1 MKTNNIQKFF
11 NRVKSILKNIN
22 NSMNDNLQIWKLY
35 NIIFEEFMGFSK
47 DVFYGW
53 ISPEGKLYPN
63 RHRDSHYD
71 TLKKIMTEINYQGN
85 AETDEQSYEQLYE
98 LGYCRLVHVYL
109 NIVYLNNSI
118 KPPTQRQVKIVKD
131 LCIERG
137 MNVLYY
143 DNDKKERRLWIR

>member
-35 NIIFEEFMGFSK
+35 NIIFEEFMGSSK

-63 RHRDSHYD
+63 RYRDSHYD
-71 TLKKIMTEINYQGN
+71 TLRKNN
-85 AETDEQSYEQLYE
+85 DRNQLS
-98 LGYCRLVHVYL
+98 R
-109 NIVYLNNSI
+109 
-118 KPPTQRQVKIVKD
+118 
-131 LCIERG
+131 
-137 MNVLYY
+137 
-143 DNDKKERRLWIR
+143 